1 MGKMNEP
8 IDFLYIVAGAPVLPN
23 ILGTWFR
30 LQILLTVAR
39 TNKKL
44 FYYK

>member
-1 MGKMNEP
+1 MGKMNEN
-8 IDFLYIVAGAPVLPN
+8 IDIDIVAGAPVLPN

-30 LQILLTVAR
+30 LQILITVAR

-44 FYYK
+44 FYYT